1 MDCKTIAITH
11 LVKMLE
17 CAKKRKKM
25 LCIKCLREKLMAR
38 NFTRQVNELHARITM
53 LNKFTELG
61 RPNAQV
67 SP

>member
-1 MDCKTIAITH
+1 
-11 LVKMLE
+11 
-17 CAKKRKKM
+17 
-25 LCIKCLREKLMAR
+25 MAR